1 MYFIYNILVYITSY
15 LLKIIAIFHKKIGLF
30 VNGRRHTWEKLGR
43 SISQNERTIWIHCA
57 SLGEFEQGRPLIE
70 KLRIQFPEHKL
81 ILTFFSPSGYEIRK
95 DYAMVDVICYLPLD
109 TVRNVKK
116 FLDYVHPELVFFVKY
131 EFWPNF
137 LKELKNRNIKTLLIS
152 GIFRKH
158 QLFFKSYGSWMRKSL
173 ETISH
178 FFVQDENSKILLN
191 SINIENVT
199 ISGDTRFDRVYEITK
214 QNNRLEFIES
224 FKNNSQL
231 LIAGSTWKED
241 EALLIQYINNCTEN
255 YKFIIAP
262 HNIDEGDIQRLKQSI
277 SKKVVLY
284 SERDLVSLSEYDVF
298 IVDTIGL
305 LTKIYSYAQ
314 IAYVGGGYTKTGVHN
329 MLEPATFGI
338 PIIIGPNY
346 DKFKEAQELTEIH
359 ASFVANS
366 IEKLSLLLDTLF
378 QRENKRIEAGQKA
391 RDYVISKTGATT
403 IIVNYISDEKKII

>member
-95 DYAMVDVICYLPLD
+95 DYAMVDVVCYLPLD

-137 LKELKNRNIKTLLIS
+137 LKELKQRNIKTLLIS

-178 FFVQDENSKILLN
+178 FIL
-191 SINIENVT
+191 
-199 ISGDTRFDRVYEITK
+199 
-214 QNNRLEFIES
+214 
-224 FKNNSQL
+224 
-231 LIAGSTWKED
+231 
-241 EALLIQYINNCTEN
+241 C
-255 YKFIIAP
+255 
-262 HNIDEGDIQRLKQSI
+262 
-277 SKKVVLY
+277 
-284 SERDLVSLSEYDVF
+284 
-298 IVDTIGL
+298 
-305 LTKIYSYAQ
+305 
-314 IAYVGGGYTKTGVHN
+314 
-329 MLEPATFGI
+329 
-338 PIIIGPNY
+338 
-346 DKFKEAQELTEIH
+346 
-359 ASFVANS
+359 
-366 IEKLSLLLDTLF
+366 
-378 QRENKRIEAGQKA
+378 
-391 RDYVISKTGATT
+391 
-403 IIVNYISDEKKII
+403 